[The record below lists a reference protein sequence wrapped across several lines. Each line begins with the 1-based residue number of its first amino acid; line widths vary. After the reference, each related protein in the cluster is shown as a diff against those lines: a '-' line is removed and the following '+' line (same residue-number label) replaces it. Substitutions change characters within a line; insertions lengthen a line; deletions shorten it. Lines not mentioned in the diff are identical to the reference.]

1 MNDNQTNEAKLITI
15 ASGKGGVGKTWFS
28 VTLTH
33 ALSHLKKKAVIF
45 DGDLGLANVDIQL
58 GQMPSR
64 DLGDVISGSASLR
77 EIVSR
82 YNDNDGSGF
91 DYVPGKSGS
100 GALGSLSRDTL
111 RGIRSGLIDLAN
123 DYDHVLLDMAAG
135 VDPAVTTLSHHSG
148 KLLVVM
154 TADPTSLT
162 DAYAFIKITVMKN
175 PKANI
180 SIVVNSAKTKR
191 EGERTYEAIKR
202 ACEGFLKISPS
213 LQGII
218 RSDSKVVDAIRAQVP
233 LLTRHPQSD
242 AAADVRA
249 IAASLV

>member
-1 MNDNQTNEAKLITI
+1 MTTKHTNEEKLITI

-33 ALSHLKKKAVIF
+33 ALSQLGKKAVLF

-58 GQMPSR
+58 GQMPER
-64 DLGDVISGSASLR
+64 DLGDVISGNAT
-77 EIVSR
+77 IHQII
-82 YNDNDGSGF
+82 DHFTDKGGIGF
-91 DYVPGKSGS
+91 DYAPGKSGS
-100 GALGSLSRDTL
+100 GALGSLSRDIL
-111 RGIRSGLIDLAN
+111 RKLRSDLIGLAN
-123 DYDHVLLDMAAG
+123 NYDHVLLDMAAG
-135 VDPAVTTLSHHSG
+135 VDPAVTTLSNHKG

-162 DAYAFIKITVMKN
+162 DAYAFIKITIMKN
-175 PKANI
+175 PDANI

-202 ACEGFLKISPS
+202 ACEGFLKISPP

-218 RSDSKVVDAIRAQVP
+218 RSDDKVVDAIRSQVP
-233 LLTRHPQSD
+233 LLSRHPQSN
-242 AAADVRA
+242 AAADVKA
-249 IAASLV
+249 IATSLI